1 MLPQLIDLSYTLFE
15 RYGVELIGAFLLAAI
30 IGLFY
35 TKSNIKWGLKY
46 LSFAFYT
53 LVFKNLILI
62 GFNICPLIYPHYIV
76 PDTIYSWVNF
86 SFICIASALF
96 VASALSI
103 LRLLFSPLPFAV
115 ITAGLLI
122 VSGYVVG
129 KNPTTAALFD
139 ILPNIYIASA
149 FLVIGISLIM
159 MQSAR
164 KNALRA
170 IGIGFTLL
178 GLYYVQSVF
187 SLGNDT
193 WFYQASIYLIVLIL
207 SLSSQINLMKIYCDT
222 LENNL
227 LAEKARRDLILD
239 ASPFPILITRLVDDS
254 VLYIN
259 PVAKKL
265 FGIETHEVP
274 TFTFSNYF
282 ADPVKRV
289 ELLSRIKRE
298 TVIHS
303 FEVQMKNPK
312 TMEAIW
318 FDLSTRIIDL
328 DGELALYT
336 TFKDM
341 TENKQKEEELF
352 TQASTDP
359 LTGLFNRR
367 QFELM
372 SSAQVA
378 LAKRHK
384 TAYCV
389 IMLDI
394 DHFKKVN
401 DTYGH
406 DAGDEVLKY
415 IALVLK
421 TSLRE
426 SDILARYG
434 GEEFILFLPH
444 TSPTE
449 GYHVAE
455 RLRISVE
462 QSNIFA
468 NDLVLNVTIS
478 LGLSI
483 STDTNLA
490 TVVKEADTA
499 LYESKTS
506 GRNKTTLYTVHSKN
520 YQKSDQNDSSAS
532 DKKTPTEASPLTSQN
547 EETTQILP
555 DTSATGGPA

>member
-1 MLPQLIDLSYTLFE
+1 MAQTIELIFKIFE
-15 RYGVELIGAFLLAAI
+15 NNGIELIGSLLLATT

-46 LSFAFYT
+46 LSFAFYA
-53 LVFKNLILI
+53 LVFKNLILT
-62 GFNICPLIYPHYIV
+62 GFDLYGVWHGGYQV
-76 PDTIYSWVNF
+76 PAPIADWINF

-96 VASALSI
+96 LASALSM
-103 LRLLFSPLPFAV
+103 LHLLFSPLPFSI
-115 ITAGLLI
+115 ITSGLLI
-122 VSGYVVG
+122 VSGYIVS
-129 KNPTTAALFD
+129 TTPKTTDLFT

-149 FLVIGISLIM
+149 FLIIGLSLIM
-159 MQSAR
+159 MQKAQ

-170 IGIGFTLL
+170 IGLGFTLL
-178 GLYYVQSVF
+178 GLYYIQSVF
-187 SLGNDT
+187 HLSGDT
-193 WFYQASIYLIVLIL
+193 WFYQATIYLIVLIL
-207 SLSSQINLMKIYCDT
+207 SLSTQISLMKVYCTT

-239 ASPFPILITRLVDDS
+239 ASPFPILITRLIDDS

-259 PVAKKL
+259 PVAVKL
-265 FGIETHEVP
+265 FNLEQHEIT
-274 TFTFSNYF
+274 TFKFSDYF

-312 TMEAIW
+312 TMEAFW

-341 TENKQKEEELF
+341 TETKQKEEELF

-372 SSAQVA
+372 ANAQVS
-378 LAKRHK
+378 LAKRHE
-384 TAYCV
+384 TSYC
-389 IMLDI
+389 ILMLDI

-415 IALVLK
+415 IALILK

-449 GYHVAE
+449 GWHVAE
-455 RLRISVE
+455 RLRTSVE

-468 NDLVLNVTIS
+468 NEKTLNVTIS
-478 LGLSI
+478 LGLSN
-483 STDTNLA
+483 SLDSNLPL
-490 TVVKEADTA
+490 VIKEADTA
-499 LYESKTS
+499 LYESKTT
-506 GRNKTTLYTVHSKN
+506 GRNKTTLYTPNMKDYHKP
-520 YQKSDQNDSSAS
+520 QTESDIPQPAPQNSS
-532 DKKTPTEASPLTSQN
+532 EQ
-547 EETTQILP
+547 
-555 DTSATGGPA
+555 

>member
-1 MLPQLIDLSYTLFE
+1 MVQAIDLIIKIF
-15 RYGVELIGAFLLAAI
+15 GNNGIELIGSLLLATT

-46 LSFAFYT
+46 LSFAFYA
-53 LVFKNLILI
+53 LVFKNLILM
-62 GFNICPLIYPHYIV
+62 GFHLYEVLNPGYQVPVPLYDWI
-76 PDTIYSWVNF
+76 DF

-96 VASALSI
+96 LASALSM
-103 LRLLFSPLPFAV
+103 LHLLFSPLPFAI
-115 ITAGLLI
+115 ITSGLLI
-122 VSGYVVG
+122 GSGYLVS
-129 KNPTTAALFD
+129 TTPKTTDLFT

-149 FLVIGISLIM
+149 FLIIGLSLIM
-159 MQSAR
+159 MQKVQ

-170 IGIGFTLL
+170 IGLGFTLL
-178 GLYYVQSVF
+178 GLYYIQSVF
-187 SLGNDT
+187 HLSGDT
-193 WFYQASIYLIVLIL
+193 WFYQATIYLIVLVL
-207 SLSSQINLMKIYCDT
+207 SLSTQISLMKVYCTT

-239 ASPFPILITRLVDDS
+239 ASPFPILITRLIDDS

-259 PVAKKL
+259 PVAVKL
-265 FGIETHEVP
+265 FNLENYEIT
-274 TFTFSNYF
+274 TFKFSDYF

-341 TENKQKEEELF
+341 TETKQKEEELF

-372 SSAQVA
+372 ANTQVS

-384 TAYCV
+384 TSYC
-389 IMLDI
+389 ILMLDI

-449 GYHVAE
+449 GWHVAE
-455 RLRISVE
+455 RLRTSVE
-462 QSNIFA
+462 QSSIFS
-468 NDLVLNVTIS
+468 NEKTLNVTIS
-478 LGLSI
+478 LGLSN
-483 STDTNLA
+483 SLDGNLSL
-490 TVVKEADTA
+490 VIKEADTA
-499 LYESKTS
+499 LYESKTT
-506 GRNKTTLYTVHSKN
+506 GRNKTTLYTPNMKDYHKPQTDDTPQSTE
-520 YQKSDQNDSSAS
+520 QN
-532 DKKTPTEASPLTSQN
+532 PTE
-547 EETTQILP
+547 
-555 DTSATGGPA
+555 

>member
-1 MLPQLIDLSYTLFE
+1 MQYIEMISKIFE
-15 RYGVELIGAFLLAAI
+15 NNSIELIGSLLLATT

-35 TKSNIKWGLKY
+35 TKSNIKGGLKY
-46 LSFAFYT
+46 LSFAFYS

-62 GFNICPLIYPHYIV
+62 GFNLYEICYNGYQVPTPLYDWI
-76 PDTIYSWVNF
+76 NF

-96 VASALSI
+96 IASALSI
-103 LRLLFSPLPFAV
+103 LHLLFAPMPFAI
-115 ITAGLLI
+115 ITSLFLIASGYI
-122 VSGYVVG
+122 VSTTP
-129 KNPTTAALFD
+129 KTTALFT
-139 ILPNIYIASA
+139 ILPHIYIASA
-149 FLVIGISLIM
+149 FLIIGLSLIM
-159 MQSAR
+159 LQKMQR
-164 KNALRA
+164 NALRA
-170 IGIGFTLL
+170 IGLGFTLL

-187 SLGNDT
+187 HLGNDT
-193 WFYQASIYLIVLIL
+193 WFYQATIYLIVLIL
-207 SLSSQINLMKIYCDT
+207 SLSTQINLMKIYCTT
-222 LENNL
+222 LEHNL

-239 ASPFPILITRLVDDS
+239 ASPFPILITRLIDDS

-259 PVAKKL
+259 PVAIKL
-265 FGIETHEVP
+265 FGLSNIEVT
-274 TFTFSNYF
+274 TFKFSDYF
-282 ADPVKRV
+282 ADPIKRV

-312 TMEAIW
+312 TMEATW

-341 TENKQKEEELF
+341 TEAKQKEEELF
-352 TQASTDP
+352 IQASTDP

-372 SSAQVA
+372 ANTQVS
-378 LAKRHK
+378 LAKRHQ
-384 TAYCV
+384 TSYCI

-449 GYHVAE
+449 GWHVAE
-455 RLRISVE
+455 RLRTSVE
-462 QSNIFA
+462 QSSIFS
-468 NDLVLNVTIS
+468 NNKTLNVTIS
-478 LGLSI
+478 LGLSTSFEPTLSSVI
-483 STDTNLA
+483 
-490 TVVKEADTA
+490 KEADTA
-499 LYESKTS
+499 LYESKTT
-506 GRNKTTLYTVHSKN
+506 GRNKTTLYTPNMKDYHKP
-520 YQKSDQNDSSAS
+520 D
-532 DKKTPTEASPLTSQN
+532 
-547 EETTQILP
+547 ETVSTNAETVEPSETQQE
-555 DTSATGGPA
+555 TQESN

>member
-1 MLPQLIDLSYTLFE
+1 MQPIELIFKIFE
-15 RYGVELIGAFLLAAI
+15 NTGIELIGSLLLATT

-46 LSFAFYT
+46 LSFAFYA
-53 LVFKNLILI
+53 LVFKNLILT
-62 GFNICPLIYPHYIV
+62 GFNLYEIWHAGYHV
-76 PDTIYSWVNF
+76 PSPVYDWIDF
-86 SFICIASALF
+86 SFICIATALF
-96 VASALSI
+96 LASVLSM
-103 LRLLFSPLPFAV
+103 LHLLFSPLPFAI
-115 ITAGLLI
+115 ITSGLLI
-122 VSGYVVG
+122 VSGYVV
-129 KNPTTAALFD
+129 NTTPETTDLFI

-149 FLVIGISLIM
+149 FLIIGLSLIM
-159 MQSAR
+159 MQKSQ

-170 IGIGFTLL
+170 IGLGFTLL
-178 GLYYVQSVF
+178 GLYYIQSVF
-187 SLGNDT
+187 HLNADT
-193 WFYQASIYLIVLIL
+193 WFYQATIYLIVLIL
-207 SLSSQINLMKIYCDT
+207 SLSTQISLMKIYCTT

-239 ASPFPILITRLVDDS
+239 ASPFPILITRLIDDS

-259 PVAKKL
+259 PVAVKL
-265 FGIETHEVP
+265 FNLEEHEIT
-274 TFTFSNYF
+274 TFKFSDYF

-341 TENKQKEEELF
+341 TETKQKEEELF

-372 SSAQVA
+372 ANTQVS

-389 IMLDI
+389 LMLDI

-415 IALVLK
+415 ISLVLK

-449 GYHVAE
+449 GWHVAE
-455 RLRISVE
+455 RLRTSVE
-462 QSNIFA
+462 QSTIFA
-468 NDLVLNVTIS
+468 NEKNLNVTIS
-478 LGLSI
+478 LGLSN
-483 STDTNLA
+483 SLEHNLPL
-490 TVVKEADTA
+490 VIKEADTA
-499 LYESKTS
+499 LYESKTT
-506 GRNKTTLYTVHSKN
+506 GRNKTTLYTPNMKT
-520 YQKSDQNDSSAS
+520 YQKPEEEEAENTQQS
-532 DKKTPTEASPLTSQN
+532 TETANTK
-547 EETTQILP
+547 E
-555 DTSATGGPA
+555 

>member
-1 MLPQLIDLSYTLFE
+1 MLQSFDLIFKIME
-15 RYGVELIGAFLLAAI
+15 NNGIELIGSLLLATT

-53 LVFKNLILI
+53 LCFKNLVLI
-62 GFNICPLIYPHYIV
+62 GFNLYGELHSNAQLPTPIYDWI
-76 PDTIYSWVNF
+76 NF

-96 VASALSI
+96 IASALSI
-103 LRLLFSPLPFAV
+103 LRLLFSPLPFS
-115 ITAGLLI
+115 ITVSSFLFTSGYI
-122 VSGYVVG
+122 VS
-129 KNPTTAALFD
+129 TTPKTADLFS

-149 FLVIGISLIM
+149 FLIIGLSLII
-159 MQSAR
+159 MQKQ

-170 IGIGFTLL
+170 IGLGFTLL

-187 SLGNDT
+187 NLKSDT
-193 WFYQASIYLIVLIL
+193 WFYQTTIYLIVLIL
-207 SLSSQINLMKIYCDT
+207 SLSTQVNLMKIYCVT

-239 ASPFPILITRLVDDS
+239 ASPFPILITRLIDDS

-259 PVAKKL
+259 PVALKL
-265 FGIETHEVP
+265 FNLENFEIT
-274 TFTFSNYF
+274 TFKFSDYF
-282 ADPVKRV
+282 ADPVKRI

-298 TVIHS
+298 TVIQS

-341 TENKQKEEELF
+341 TETKQKEEELF

-372 SSAQVA
+372 ANTQVS

-384 TAYCV
+384 TAYCI

-415 IALVLK
+415 IALILK
-421 TSLRE
+421 SSLRE
-426 SDILARYG
+426 SDVLARYG

-449 GYHVAE
+449 GWHVAE
-455 RLRISVE
+455 RLRSSVAE
-462 QSNIFA
+462 TPIFSNKTT
-468 NDLVLNVTIS
+468 LNVTIS
-478 LGLSI
+478 LGLST
-483 STDTNLA
+483 SMEPNLSL
-490 TVVKEADTA
+490 VIKEADTA
-499 LYESKTS
+499 LYESKTT
-506 GRNKTTLYTVHSKN
+506 GRNKTTLYTPNMKDYHN
-520 YQKSDQNDSSAS
+520 PNKSEIKPHIQTTSNVS
-532 DKKTPTEASPLTSQN
+532 DTENA
-547 EETTQILP
+547 
-555 DTSATGGPA
+555 

>member
-1 MLPQLIDLSYTLFE
+1 MQHIEIFSKIFE
-15 RYGVELIGAFLLAAI
+15 NNGIELIGSLLLATT

-46 LSFAFYT
+46 LSFAFYA

-62 GFNICPLIYPHYIV
+62 GFNLHEIWHNSHQFPTPIYDWI
-76 PDTIYSWVNF
+76 NF

-96 VASALSI
+96 IASALSI
-103 LRLLFSPLPFAV
+103 LHLLFSPLPFAA
-115 ITAGLLI
+115 ITSICLIASGYI
-122 VSGYVVG
+122 VS
-129 KNPTTAALFD
+129 TTPKTMDLFI

-149 FLVIGISLIM
+149 FLIIGLSLIM
-159 MQSAR
+159 MQKIQ

-170 IGIGFTLL
+170 IGLGFTLL

-187 SLGNDT
+187 HLDSDT
-193 WFYQASIYLIVLIL
+193 WFYQTTIYLIVLIL
-207 SLSSQINLMKIYCDT
+207 SLSTQINLMKVYCTT

-239 ASPFPILITRLVDDS
+239 ASPFPILITRLIDDS

-259 PVAKKL
+259 PVATKL
-265 FGIETHEVP
+265 FNLDMDEVT
-274 TFTFSNYF
+274 TFKFSDYF
-282 ADPVKRV
+282 ADPIKRV

-298 TVIHS
+298 TVIQS

-341 TENKQKEEELF
+341 TESKQKEEELF

-372 SSAQVA
+372 ANTQVS

-384 TAYCV
+384 TSYCI

-406 DAGDEVLKY
+406 DSGDEVLKY
-415 IALVLK
+415 IALILK

-449 GYHVAE
+449 GWHVAE
-455 RLRISVE
+455 RLRTSVE
-462 QSNIFA
+462 QSSIFS
-468 NDLVLNVTIS
+468 NDKTLNVTIS
-478 LGLSI
+478 LGLSN
-483 STDTNLA
+483 SFEANLSLII
-490 TVVKEADTA
+490 KEADTA
-499 LYESKTS
+499 LYESKTT
-506 GRNKTTLYTVHSKN
+506 GRNKTTLYTPNMKN
-520 YQKSDQNDSSAS
+520 YHKPDEQ
-532 DKKTPTEASPLTSQN
+532 
-547 EETTQILP
+547 ETTEKQTVQLSTEVSKTT
-555 DTSATGGPA
+555 DNTTQEEEKTENN

>member
-1 MLPQLIDLSYTLFE
+1 MVQAIELIFKIFE
-15 RYGVELIGAFLLAAI
+15 NNGIELIGSLLLATT

-53 LVFKNLILI
+53 LVFKNLILT
-62 GFNICPLIYPHYIV
+62 GFDLYGVWHGGYQV
-76 PDTIYSWVNF
+76 PAPIADWINF

-96 VASALSI
+96 LASALSM
-103 LRLLFSPLPFAV
+103 LHLLFSPLPFSI
-115 ITAGLLI
+115 ITSGLLI
-122 VSGYVVG
+122 VSGYVVS
-129 KNPTTAALFD
+129 TTPKTTDLFT

-149 FLVIGISLIM
+149 FLIIGLSLIM
-159 MQSAR
+159 MQKAQ

-170 IGIGFTLL
+170 IGLGFTLL
-178 GLYYVQSVF
+178 GLYYIQSVF
-187 SLGNDT
+187 HLSGDT
-193 WFYQASIYLIVLIL
+193 WFYQATIYLIVLIL
-207 SLSSQINLMKIYCDT
+207 SLSTQISLMKVYCTT

-239 ASPFPILITRLVDDS
+239 ASPFPILITRLIDDS

-259 PVAKKL
+259 PVAVKL
-265 FGIETHEVP
+265 FNLEQHEIT
-274 TFTFSNYF
+274 TFKFSDYF

-341 TENKQKEEELF
+341 TETKQKEEELF

-372 SSAQVA
+372 ANAQVS

-384 TAYCV
+384 TSYC
-389 IMLDI
+389 ILMLDI

-449 GYHVAE
+449 GWHVAE
-455 RLRISVE
+455 RLRTSVE

-468 NDLVLNVTIS
+468 NEKTLNVTIS
-478 LGLSI
+478 LGLSN
-483 STDTNLA
+483 SLDGNLPL
-490 TVVKEADTA
+490 VIKEADTA
-499 LYESKTS
+499 LYESKTT
-506 GRNKTTLYTVHSKN
+506 GRNKTTLYTPNMKDYHKP
-520 YQKSDQNDSSAS
+520 QTESDMPQPAPQN
-532 DKKTPTEASPLTSQN
+532 PTE
-547 EETTQILP
+547 
-555 DTSATGGPA
+555 

>member
-1 MLPQLIDLSYTLFE
+1 MLIQLIDLSYKLFE
-15 RYGVELIGAFLLAAI
+15 QYGVELIGAFLLALI
-30 IGLFY
+30 VGLFY

-53 LVFKNLILI
+53 IVFKNLLLI
-62 GFNICPLIYPHYIV
+62 GFNIVPLVRPDWKV
-76 PDTIYSWVNF
+76 PDIIYVWVNF
-86 SFICIASALF
+86 SFICIASSLF
-96 VASALSI
+96 IASALSI
-103 LRLLFSPLPFAV
+103 LRLLFSPIPFAV
-115 ITAGLLI
+115 IVSGLLI
-122 VSGYVVG
+122 VSGYIVEQT
-129 KNPTTAALFD
+129 PTTAALFT

-170 IGIGFTLL
+170 IGLGFTLL
-178 GLYYVQSVF
+178 GLYYVQGVF
-187 SLGNDT
+187 NLGQDT
-193 WFYQASIYLIVLIL
+193 WFYQATIYLIVLIL

-265 FGIETHEVP
+265 FGIENHEVAS
-274 TFTFSNYF
+274 FTFSNYF

-341 TENKQKEEELF
+341 TEKKQKEEELF

-372 SSAQVA
+372 ANAQVA
-378 LAKRHK
+378 LANRHK

-401 DTYGH
+401 DTHGH
-406 DAGDEVLKY
+406 DTGDEVLKY

-455 RLRISVE
+455 RLRLSVE
-462 QSNIFA
+462 QSNIFSG
-468 NDLVLNVTIS
+468 DKVLNVTIS
-478 LGLSI
+478 LGLSA
-483 STDTNLA
+483 SMNANLNL
-490 TVVKEADTA
+490 VIKEADTA

-506 GRNKTTLYTVHSKN
+506 GRNKTTLYTGRLKN
-520 YQKSDQNDSSAS
+520 YQKPDDDTADVSSS
-532 DKKTPTEASPLTSQN
+532 QKETKPTQSQQS
-547 EETTQILP
+547 EQ
-555 DTSATGGPA
+555 S

>member
-1 MLPQLIDLSYTLFE
+1 MAQTIDLIIKIFNNT
-15 RYGVELIGAFLLAAI
+15 GIELIGSLLLATT

-46 LSFAFYT
+46 LSLAFYT
-53 LVFKNLILI
+53 LVFKNLILM
-62 GFNICPLIYPHYIV
+62 GFNLYEVLNPGYQVPIPLYDWI
-76 PDTIYSWVNF
+76 DF

-96 VASALSI
+96 LASALSM
-103 LRLLFSPLPFAV
+103 LHLLFSPLPFS
-115 ITAGLLI
+115 ITISSLLF
-122 VSGYVVG
+122 VSGYIVS
-129 KNPTTAALFD
+129 TTPKTTDLFT

-149 FLVIGISLIM
+149 FLIIGLSLIM
-159 MQSAR
+159 MQKAQ

-170 IGIGFTLL
+170 IGLGFTLL
-178 GLYYVQSVF
+178 GLYYIQSVF
-187 SLGNDT
+187 HLSGDT
-193 WFYQASIYLIVLIL
+193 WFYQATIYLIVLVL
-207 SLSSQINLMKIYCDT
+207 SLSTQISLMKVYCTT

-239 ASPFPILITRLVDDS
+239 ASPFPILITRLIDDS

-259 PVAKKL
+259 PVAVKL
-265 FGIETHEVP
+265 FNLEQHEIT
-274 TFTFSNYF
+274 TFKFSDYF

-341 TENKQKEEELF
+341 TETKQKEEELF

-372 SSAQVA
+372 ANTQVS

-384 TAYCV
+384 TSYC
-389 IMLDI
+389 ILMLDI

-415 IALVLK
+415 ISLVLK

-449 GYHVAE
+449 GWHVAE
-455 RLRISVE
+455 RLRTSVE
-462 QSNIFA
+462 QSSIFSNEKA
-468 NDLVLNVTIS
+468 LKVTIS
-478 LGLSI
+478 LGLSN
-483 STDTNLA
+483 SLEANLQQA
-490 TVVKEADTA
+490 IKEADTA
-499 LYESKTS
+499 LYESKTT
-506 GRNKTTLYTVHSKN
+506 GRNKTTLYTPNMKDYHKPEK
-520 YQKSDQNDSSAS
+520 QKTKDEPQEEIQS
-532 DKKTPTEASPLTSQN
+532 ETSN
-547 EETTQILP
+547 KE
-555 DTSATGGPA
+555 